1 MIVGSFW
8 SLFVTS
14 EDLVSKSTFQAILMH
29 KYVNRLSVIKF
40 KICFKTWFNV
50 VQKVASESKVVST
63 GSGSKVFRKWFE
75 WYFGEVVRMVFRGS
89 GLNGIS
95 GSSSDGISKSSS
107 ESISSE
113 NCLKGDC
120 SSEGSSE
127 SNSKSG
133 LASRS
138 EDLENSSD
146 GSNLCDKEFILKSCE
161 YSERFLLKGSK
172 YGEKEYKP

>member
-29 KYVNRLSVIKF
+29 EYVNRLSVIKSISNI
-40 KICFKTWFNV
+40 KIEA
-50 VQKVASESKVVST
+50 QKVVLKVVSSL
-63 GSGSKVFRKWFE
+63 GSGSE
-75 WYFGEVVRMVFRGS
+75 GASGSGSNGISGSSSDGISGS

-95 GSSSDGISKSSS
+95 GSSSDGISKSGS

-113 NCLKGDC
+113 GCLKGDC

-133 LASRS
+133 SASS
-138 EDLENSSD
+138 L
-146 GSNLCDKEFILKSCE
+146 
-161 YSERFLLKGSK
+161 Y
-172 YGEKEYKP
+172 